1 MPFGGGEVTR
11 TPAPYRFLHTVMAN
25 TQVISALGVYT
36 SVLFKGSQM
45 PIFMVRNVYLKVQ
58 NMFLRN
64 VFVPINP
71 YFS

>member
-1 MPFGGGEVTR
+1 M
-11 TPAPYRFLHTVMAN
+11 
-25 TQVISALGVYT
+25 VIRP
-36 SVLFKGSQM
+36 

-64 VFVPINP
+64 VFVPFDP